1 MLITLRPAVEK
12 DIEACAKAMYTAF
25 ITVDKQHGFPSYF
38 TDFNHAKDAA
48 KSLITNPHGYG
59 IVATENNRVIASAF
73 INEKRP
79 TRAIGPV
86 SVHPDFQGK
95 GIGRKLMENLLE
107 RAQDAP
113 SIRLTQDAFNTT
125 SLSLYTSFGFALVES
140 LVWIEGK
147 FKNTPTNVPVIHPI
161 QEENRNGC
169 IELCQNVAGIHRVP
183 DNLTDTH
190 CRIQNEHITAYTV
203 GLSTD
208 GYTFAET
215 ENEMRALMLGM
226 AAQKMGTLSCLM
238 PTQYTD
244 LLLWC
249 LSEGFKIKKP
259 LNLMVKGAYQ
269 KPNGFYFPNLLY

>member
-1 MLITLRPAVEK
+1 MSITLRPAVET
-12 DIEACAKAMYTAF
+12 DTESCAEAMYTAF

-38 TDFNHAKDAA
+38 TDLDHAKDAA
-48 KSLITNPHGYG
+48 KSLITNPYGYG

-73 INEKRP
+73 MNEKRP

-95 GIGRKLMENLLE
+95 GIGRKLMESLLE

-125 SLSLYTSFGFALVES
+125 SLSLYTSLGFALVES

-147 FKNTPTNVPVIHPI
+147 FKNKPDNVPAVHPI
-161 QEENRNGC
+161 QEENRNDC
-169 IELCQNVAGIHRVP
+169 IELCQRVAGFNRVP
-183 DNLTDTH
+183 DNLTDAH
-190 CRIQNEHITAYTV
+190 CRIREGHITAYTL

-208 GYTFAET
+208 GYTIAQT
-215 ENEMRALMLGM
+215 EDDVRALMLGIG
-226 AAQKMGTLSCLM
+226 AQKSGTLSCLM
-238 PTQYTD
+238 PTQYTG

-259 LNLMVKGAYQ
+259 LNLMAKGAYQ